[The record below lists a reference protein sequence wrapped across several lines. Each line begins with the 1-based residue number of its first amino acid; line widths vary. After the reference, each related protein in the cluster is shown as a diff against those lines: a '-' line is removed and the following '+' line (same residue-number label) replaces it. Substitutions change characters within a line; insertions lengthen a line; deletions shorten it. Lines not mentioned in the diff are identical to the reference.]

1 MAANSPNRKLHD
13 AYNEWLDTGRIQPD
27 AGQYAV
33 VNRLSQLQNELEDY
47 APPSRIKESILKLL
61 PVAPAPAPRGVYIHG
76 DVGRGKSMLMDLFYE
91 NAPVAKKRRQHFHH
105 FMMEAHKAIHAWRQE
120 HSGAE
125 DADPI
130 LPLARQIRDSASLLC
145 LDELEVHDITDAMML
160 ARLFTLLLKRG
171 VVMVFTSNRAP
182 HELYP
187 NGLQRERFL
196 KFIDSL
202 VEKIDVV
209 SLDSPTDYRLGKL
222 KAMQRTYMHPLG
234 TASDQFMEQ
243 AFASLTNQAAPEP
256 YTLDVNGRSV
266 TLPRCH
272 GNVVWCDFN
281 DLCAQPLGSHDYLQL
296 AGQFD
301 TLLLANIPALK
312 PEQRNEA
319 RRFIMLIDA
328 LYDQRVKLVATA
340 ETAPEGIYSGGSG
353 QFEFHRTV
361 SRLTDMQT
369 EAYLGEPHKRPQP
382 TSSEHAA

>member
-1 MAANSPNRKLHD
+1 MAYRKLHD
-13 AYNEWLDTGRIQPD
+13 AYNQWLDTGRIQPD

-33 VNRLSQLQNELEDY
+33 VNRLSQLQDELDGY

-76 DVGRGKSMLMDLFYE
+76 DVGRGKSMLMDLFFE
-91 NAPVAKKRRQHFHH
+91 TAPVEKKRRQHFHQ
-105 FMMEAHKAIHAWRQE
+105 FMREVHRTIHEWRTKHGGE
-120 HSGAE
+120 E

-130 LPLARQIRDSASLLC
+130 LPLARQIRDSTSLLC

-182 HELYP
+182 HALYP
-187 NGLQRERFL
+187 NGLQRDRFL
-196 KFIDSL
+196 KFIDAL

-209 SLDSPTDYRLGKL
+209 HLDSPLDYRLGKL
-222 KAMQRTYMHPLG
+222 KAMQRTYVHPLG
-234 TASDQFMEQ
+234 TAADQFMEQ
-243 AFASLTNQAAPEP
+243 AFASLTNQAKPEP
-256 YTLDVNGRSV
+256 AVLEVNGRQV

-272 GNVVWCDFN
+272 HSVAWCDFD
-281 DLCAQPLGSHDYLQL
+281 DLCAQPLASHDYLQL

-301 TLLLANIPALK
+301 TLLLSNIPALK

-340 ETAPEGIYSGGSG
+340 ETAPEGIYSGHSG

-361 SRLTDMQT
+361 SRLMDMQT

-382 TSSEHAA
+382 ASNADDAAA